1 MTTGRVVVVTG
12 ASAGV
17 GRAVAQAF
25 ADEGAA
31 LGLLAR
37 GPEGLEAARADVERR
52 GGRALAVP
60 TDVADSHAVEH
71 AATLVE
77 NHFGP
82 IDVWVNVAMVSVFS
96 PVHQLEADEVR
107 RVSEVTYLGSVNG
120 ILAALRRMRPRDRGA
135 IVQVGSALAYRG
147 IPLQASYC
155 GAKFAIRGFVDSLR
169 CELAHES
176 SNVRVTTVHLPGL
189 NTPQFSWV
197 RSRLERHPRPVPPV
211 YQPEVA
217 ARAVVWAADH
227 RRREVFVGGS
237 TVATVLATKVAPGLV
252 DRYLARTNID
262 AQQMDEAVQ
271 SDRPDNL
278 LSPVVGHHEAHGI
291 FDDEAHGRSAQLEVS
306 TRRPLVATVGAGV
319 TALAWAVRRRRRP

>member
-25 ADEGAA
+25 ADQGAA
-31 LGLLAR
+31 VGLLAR
-37 GPEGLEAARADVERR
+37 GSDGLEATRADVEAR
-52 GGRALAVP
+52 GARALALP
-60 TDVADSHAVEH
+60 TDVSEADAVER
-71 AATLVE
+71 AATQVE
-77 NHFGP
+77 NQLGS

-96 PVHQLEADEVR
+96 PVHELQADEVR

-120 ILAALRRMRPRDRGA
+120 ILAALRRMRPRNGGTL
-135 IVQVGSALAYRG
+135 IQVGSALAYRG

-155 GAKFAIRGFVDSLR
+155 GAKFAIGGFVDSLR
-169 CELAHES
+169 CELAAER
-176 SNVRVTTVHLPGL
+176 SNVRVTTVHLPGV

-227 RRREVFVGGS
+227 HRREVFVGGS
-237 TVATVLATKVAPGLV
+237 TVATVLANKVAPGLV
-252 DRYLARTNID
+252 DRYLARTNVE
-262 AQQMDEAVQ
+262 AQQMDEPLPP
-271 SDRPDNL
+271 DRPDNL
-278 LSPVVGHHEAHGI
+278 LASVNGHHNAHGI
-291 FDDEAHGRSAQLEVS
+291 FDDEVTVEASNSRSAS
-306 TRRPLVATVGAGV
+306 
-319 TALAWAVRRRRRP
+319 AVPWPVLRQQD